1 MSTIKHIGSR
11 TGIARVLLLTM
22 MLICGKATFGQCN
35 QGMEGT
41 DFWLMFLQN
50 TEDDDTIP
58 ELSVVAAASSDS
70 TVIILSIPNL
80 GYADTTLAQAGEV
93 VKLILPYDYART
105 NPYGIICNNGIHVT
119 SSSLIALY
127 ASNFHH
133 RLFDMTALLPT
144 ESLDTS
150 YLIQTVTYTNG
161 MDLEEIGFVALEDNT
176 ILSIV
181 FRSPTEVIIQYD
193 EDPYPFATYYEAY
206 DTLQVTLNSGQSFQ
220 LSNNG
225 YDSYLSFA
233 GTQVFSNGKP
243 FAAFQG
249 SYGCNLRLGD
259 NAVMSTLDHLYEQ
272 TIPTKYWGRRFL
284 IIPTYN
290 YSVGSDIVEVMSAT
304 DNCDVLFNGEYI
316 RTLSEGETFSIEL
329 RQMAIIHGGETDGYL
344 LETSEQA
351 CVFLYMGVDTITD
364 GNEFNQYH
372 NIGDPSSVYI
382 PPMEQGPESVMFQTV
397 NTVAIQQHYVNVTV
411 KTTDTATVRFDQE
424 HVQFHPLDCGYSYAT
439 FLAPEGVHH
448 ITSNNAQIQAIVYGR
463 GTRESYAYVAGMSTK
478 NLSNKIF
485 ANNIEIKRPNDTITA
500 CESDKFYFLV
510 RTEPQGLPLEWFIN
524 DEPLNHYDST
534 YLYSAGAAGFYHISV
549 AIPDACD
556 TLNAY
561 VRVAHDTTFI
571 DTCICEGSTF
581 YYDGIEFSEE
591 GIFTE
596 RVLAQ
601 EGCEFANV
609 NLHIRLFPQLSIDSV
624 SSCENETTTL
634 SVSVTSDNYEPL
646 LWQANPF
653 DESMA
658 GQETDS
664 TITIAP
670 TVPTIYT
677 ITAGDQCTSFK
688 SITVEPVT
696 NVHAA
701 IETYPNPLKTD
712 DFYITAYDNST
723 GNGDRA
729 WFVNDILTSEAGQ
742 QLYYRLDKDGDSIR
756 IKLAVFNEFCSDTA
770 EVALRVRHDALW
782 APNVFTPTLENNN
795 RFAIIT
801 RDIVQ
806 TKLEIY
812 NRRGLLVFSS
822 DNPYGGWDGT
832 HHGQLCQKDSYV
844 WKLWYHPVATPNA
857 TQMAIGSVT
866 LLR

>member
-11 TGIARVLLLTM
+11 TGIARVLLLTV

-41 DFWLMFLQN
+41 DFWLMFLRN
-50 TEDDDTIP
+50 WGDNGVP
-58 ELSVVAAASSDS
+58 ELSVVAAAKDS
-70 TVIILSIPNL
+70 TVIIVTIPGSL
-80 GYADTTLAQAGEV
+80 YADTAEALPGEV
-93 VKLILPYDYART
+93 VKIALPYETAFNTT
-105 NPYGIICNNGIHVT
+105 NGTPEGKGIHVT
-119 SSSLIALY
+119 SSRPISLY
-127 ASNFHH
+127 ASNFAH
-133 RLFDMTALLPT
+133 RMFDMTAILPT
-144 ESLDTS
+144 EALDSS
-150 YLIQTVTYTNG
+150 YIIQTYMGDVNYTFG
-161 MDLEEIGFVALEDNT
+161 GEEEEEIGFVATEDSTIINLVFNNT
-176 ILSIV
+176 TTIMNGE
-181 FRSPTEVIIQYD
+181 EVYQ
-193 EDPYPFATYYEAY
+193 TYYPG
-206 DTLQVTLNSGQSFQ
+206 DTLHIPLMRGENWLFLSDQ
-220 LSNNG
+220 LCGSR
-225 YDSYLSFA
+225 
-233 GTQVFSNGKP
+233 VFSNGKL
-243 FAAFQG
+243 FASFQG
-249 SYGCNLRLGD
+249 SRDVYYRAIGYPLT
-259 NAVMSTLDHLYEQ
+259 STLDHLYEQ
-272 TIPTKYWGRRFL
+272 TIPIKYWGRKFL
-284 IIPTYN
+284 VIPTYN
-290 YSVGSDIVEVMSAT
+290 YSIGSDGIEVTAAHN
-304 DNCDVLFNGEYI
+304 DCLVRFNGDSLC
-316 RTLSEGETFSIEL
+316 TLMSGETRYIDL
-329 RQMAIIHGGETDGYL
+329 RSTAANHGGETDGYL
-344 LETSEQA
+344 IETSDQA
-351 CVFLYMGVDTITD
+351 CVFLYMGVDTITNGSD
-364 GNEFNQYH
+364 FTQFH
-372 NIGDPSSVYI
+372 SLGDPSSVYI
-382 PPMEQGPESVMFQTV
+382 PPMEQGPSEVMFQTV
-397 NTVAIQQHYVNVTV
+397 NTTAIQQHYVNITV
-411 KTTDTATVRFDQE
+411 PTYDTSNIRFDNE
-424 HVQFHPLDCGYSYAT
+424 HIAFVPLECGYSYAT
-439 FLAPEGVHH
+439 IEAPEGVHH
-448 ITSNNAQIQAIVYGR
+448 ITSNHAQIQAFVYGR
-463 GTRESYAYVAGMSTK
+463 GGRESYAYVAGMSTK

-609 NLHIRLFPQLSIDSV
+609 NLHIRLLPQLSIDSV

-832 HHGQLCQKDSYV
+832 HDGQLCQQGSYV
-844 WKLWYHPVATPNA
+844 WKLWYNPTATPNA